1 MGAGNRKSIL
11 IIDNSIAITG
21 ALKAI
26 VNATSHLST
35 EFRFIFVLPQKTTAA
50 EFVRANGFEVHKLP
64 FSEISK
70 RPQDLILYAPYLL
83 LNAIRLKK
91 MANRYGVQVVHVNDF
106 YNMVGIGA
114 KLLGANYSII
124 THVRFMPQ
132 RFMAVL
138 ANTWAKLN
146 LQYAQHIIC
155 VSEAVR
161 AFFPVVDKVIVI
173 PDPIP
178 ESENHP
184 VKVIST
190 EQQQDKEVHL
200 LYLSN
205 FIRGKGQD
213 YALTAF
219 KEAYKINKR
228 LRLAFAGGDMGLE
241 KNQAFKA
248 ELQQDV
254 VNSGLE
260 KVVTFEKF
268 VQDVESRMKAADILL
283 NFSESESFSLTCL
296 DALFYGVPLIA
307 SDCGGPAELFEN
319 GKSGY
324 LVPNKDLQEMKNA
337 ILKLASNLKERKMFA
352 EAGKYYV
359 RYKFSAEKSYS
370 QLNNLYVTYTTS

>member
-1 MGAGNRKSIL
+1 MGAGNRKTIL

-26 VNATSHLST
+26 VNATYHLKSSF
-35 EFRFIFVLPQKTTAA
+35 EFIYVLPQKTTADK
-50 EFVRANGFEVHKLP
+50 FVEANGFIVHKLP

-70 RPQDLILYAPYLL
+70 RPKDLLLYAPYLL

-91 MANRYGVQVVHVNDF
+91 IIRRYKVQVVHVNDF

-114 KLLGANYSII
+114 KLLGAKYNLI

-132 RFMAVL
+132 RFMAVF
-138 ANTWAKLN
+138 ANSWAQLN
-146 LQYAQHIIC
+146 LQYAARIIC

-161 AFFPVVDKVIVI
+161 AFFPDEDKVIII

-178 ESENHP
+178 DKENHP
-184 VKVIST
+184 AKIIAT
-190 EQQQDKEVHL
+190 EQEQAREVHL

-219 KEAYKINKR
+219 KEAYKTNKR
-228 LRLAFAGGDMGLE
+228 LRLTFAGGDMGFV

-248 ELQQDV
+248 ELQKEV
-254 VNSGLE
+254 INSGLE
-260 KVVTFEKF
+260 EIVFFEDF
-268 VQDVESRMKAADILL
+268 VQDVEERMKAADIVL

-307 SDCGGPAELFEN
+307 TDCGGPAELFEN
-319 GKSGY
+319 GKSGF
-324 LVPNKDLQEMKNA
+324 LVPNKNLHEMSNAMLQ
-337 ILKLASNLKERKMFA
+337 LASNSKKRKIFA
-352 EAGKYYV
+352 EAGKHYV
-359 RYKFSAEKSYS
+359 RHKFSADKSYS
-370 QLNNLYVTYTTS
+370 MLKNLYVSYTS